1 MIPKRGRRRAQPA
14 STAPKR
20 PSSKRPSA
28 KRGSSKTPSRKAAR
42 RTSSS
47 AASAGLGIAL
57 QNPRGYKDI
66 GQKGLETWL
75 RTLVAALAPK
85 AGSLA
90 ARLTS
95 DAEVQRLNRRFRGK
109 DKPTDVL
116 SFPGE
121 TTADGYHVGDIVIS
135 VPTARRQAEENDHPL
150 ARELRVLLL
159 HGLLHCLGYDHE
171 TDDGAMERR
180 ERRLRRVWIADV

>member
-1 MIPKRGRRRAQPA
+1 MIPKRGRRRAKP
-14 STAPKR
+14 APK
-20 PSSKRPSA
+20 PAPVKRSA
-28 KRGSSKTPSRKAAR
+28 ARKTPP
-42 RTSSS
+42 TS
-47 AASAGLGIAL
+47 AALGIAL
-57 QNPRGYKDI
+57 QNPRGYKDV
-66 GQKGLETWL
+66 GQKGLEAWL
-75 RTLVAALAPK
+75 RKLVSSLAPK

-121 TTADGYHVGDIVIS
+121 TTADGYHVGDVVIS
-135 VPTARRQAEENDHPL
+135 VPTARRQAAENDHSL
-150 ARELRVLLL
+150 ARELRILLL

-180 ERRLRRVWIADV
+180 ERRLRRVWVADV

>member
-1 MIPKRGRRRAQPA
+1 M
-14 STAPKR
+14 APKR
-20 PSSKRPSA
+20 QPAPASSRARQRPA
-28 KRGSSKTPSRKAAR
+28 KLRPAR
-42 RTSSS
+42 PGPAEDAREVL
-47 AASAGLGIAL
+47 GLAL
-57 QNPRGYKDI
+57 QNPRGYRDVKPRVLLAW
-66 GQKGLETWL
+66 LEQV
-75 RTLVAALAPK
+75 LVALAPK

-95 DAEVQRLNRRFRGK
+95 DAELRRLNRTFRGK

-121 TTADGYHVGDIVIS
+121 RTADGYHVGDIVIS
-135 VPTARRQAEENDHPL
+135 VPTARRQAAEAGHGL
-150 ARELRVLLL
+150 QRELQILLL

-180 ERRLRRVWIADV
+180 ERRLRKRWIADA

>member
-1 MIPKRGRRRAQPA
+1 MIRKRSRPA
-14 STAPKR
+14 KPA
-20 PSSKRPSA
+20 
-28 KRGSSKTPSRKAAR
+28 PSRA
-42 RTSSS
+42 T
-47 AASAGLGIAL
+47 LGIAL
-57 QNPRGYKDI
+57 QNPRGYKDV
-66 GQKGLETWL
+66 GQKALEAWL
-75 RTLVAALAPK
+75 RKLVAALAPK

-95 DAEVQRLNRRFRGK
+95 DAEVQRLNRRFRGM

-135 VPTARRQAEENDHPL
+135 VPTARRQAAESDHAL

>member
-1 MIPKRGRRRAQPA
+1 MIRKRSSRAKPA
-14 STAPKR
+14 
-20 PSSKRPSA
+20 
-28 KRGSSKTPSRKAAR
+28 PSRRPAAR
-42 RTSSS
+42 AKS
-47 AASAGLGIAL
+47 AASAALGVAL

-66 GQKGLETWL
+66 GQKSLEAWL
-75 RTLVAALAPK
+75 RKLVAALAPQ

-116 SFPGE
+116 SFPVE

-135 VPTARRQAEENDHPL
+135 VPTARRQAAENQHTL
-150 ARELRVLLL
+150 ARELRILLL

-180 ERRLRRVWIADV
+180 ERRLRRVWVADV

>member
-1 MIPKRGRRRAQPA
+1 M
-14 STAPKR
+14 
-20 PSSKRPSA
+20 
-28 KRGSSKTPSRKAAR
+28 KAAPL
-42 RTSSS
+42 
-47 AASAGLGIAL
+47 AVAV
-57 QNPRGYKDI
+57 QNPQGYRDVRKRA
-66 GQKGLETWL
+66 LELWL
-75 RTLVAALAPK
+75 RKVVLSLAPQ

-95 DAEVQRLNRRFRGK
+95 DAEVQRLNRRFRSK

-135 VPTARRQAEENDHPL
+135 VPTARRQAAEAEHS
-150 ARELRVLLL
+150 AERELKVLLL

-171 TDDGAMERR
+171 TDDGKMERR
-180 ERRLRRVWIADV
+180 ERFLRRKWIGDD

>member
-1 MIPKRGRRRAQPA
+1 M
-14 STAPKR
+14 
-20 PSSKRPSA
+20 
-28 KRGSSKTPSRKAAR
+28 KAAP
-42 RTSSS
+42 
-47 AASAGLGIAL
+47 LGVAV
-57 QNPRGYKDI
+57 QNPQGYRDVRKRA
-66 GQKGLETWL
+66 LELWL
-75 RTLVAALAPK
+75 RRLTLSLAPK

-95 DAEVQRLNRRFRGK
+95 DAEVRRLNRRFRSK

-135 VPTARRQAEENDHPL
+135 VPTARRQAAEADHSVE
-150 ARELRVLLL
+150 RELKVLLL

-171 TDDGAMERR
+171 TDDGKMERR
-180 ERRLRRVWIADV
+180 EKLLRRKWVGDG